1 MKYQTLIDFDIDKYP
16 LQLKT
21 DSAIGS
27 GDAIDVIFYVSTE
40 TNVGDWTNVGN
51 VWIKFTDPMTYRVLH
66 CLTELTTF
74 NVAVPEDVNKIW
86 EIVKTTA
93 DLRIICNSV
102 EVANI
107 EFDQVRP
114 CL

>member
-1 MKYQTLIDFDIDKYP
+1 MKHQTLIDFEIEKYP

-21 DSAIGS
+21 NSAIGS
-27 GDAIDVIFYVSTE
+27 GDDIDVIFYERTE
-40 TNVGDWTNVGN
+40 TDVTDWTNVGN
-51 VWIKFTDPMTYRVLH
+51 VWIVFSDPMTYRVYH
-66 CLTELTTF
+66 CTELTIF
-74 NVAVPEDVNKIW
+74 NVAAPQDINKIW
-86 EIVKTTA
+86 EIVKTTT

-102 EVANI
+102 EVAKI